1 MLQENWGGQP
11 RNVRI
16 IHYLPYLV
24 HIHIAETVGRTAKN
38 VRGIILF
45 AESYTAK
52 NDWSWDAAENLEVDQ
67 WRNLCLD
74 VGLGSVPL
82 LHYYLSTQHS
92 TS

>member
-1 MLQENWGGQP
+1 M
-11 RNVRI
+11 
-16 IHYLPYLV
+16 
-24 HIHIAETVGRTAKN
+24 
-38 VRGIILF
+38 RGIILF